1 MKTSELR
8 QKFLKFF
15 ESKGHTIVRSSSLVP
30 HDDPTLLFTNAGM
43 NQFKDVFLG
52 FDKRPYNR
60 ATTAQKC
67 VRAGGKHNDLENVGY
82 TARHHTFFEMMGNFS
97 FGDYFKRDAIHFA
110 WEFLTSPEWLNLP
123 KDKLLATVY
132 AEDDEAYNIWLNEIG
147 MPAERIV
154 RIGDNKGAKY
164 ASDNFWQMGDTG
176 PCGPCSEIFYD
187 HGEEIW
193 GGIPGSP
200 EEDGDRWIEI
210 WNCVFMQFNRD
221 EQGNMNPLPKPSVD
235 TGMGLERMAAVMQH
249 VHSNYEIDL
258 FQDLLKAVAR
268 ETGAP
273 FSMDEPSLKV
283 IADHIRSCSFLIA
296 DGVMPSNE
304 GRGYVLRRIIRRAV
318 RHGYKLGQ
326 KRAFFY
332 KLVPDLVK
340 AMGDAYPELKEKQ
353 AQIMEALRGEEIRFA
368 QTLETGMALLDNK
381 LQIPLVTKIFNQI
394 DKTIKELL
402 QPLKA
407 TEIFSF
413 LKQHKS
419 LSDLVTYK
427 VDTKGVMTIFE
438 PFGYKAADDS
448 QVVIPKLSEPKFV
461 DQLDGEVIFKL
472 YDTYGF
478 PYDLTADI
486 CRERNVKMDEEG
498 FNREMEAQRARAR
511 AAQNFKANAQLDY
524 TGADTEFTGY
534 EKRSQDTKII
544 ALYKGSEA
552 VDELQAGEA
561 GVVVLEQTPFY
572 AESGGQVGDVGF
584 IFAGENRFRVED
596 TQKIKAAVHGQFG
609 AVVSGRLKVG
619 DAVSAEIDNDIRDSI
634 MRNHSVTH
642 LMHKALRDVLGTHV
656 EQKGSLQNAELT
668 RFDISHPQGISAEEI
683 AEVERRVNAAI
694 IANVP
699 VKVETMSIEDAQ
711 KSGAVMLFGEKYGDF
726 VRVITMGDYSI
737 ELCGGTHVARTGD
750 IGFFKIISEGG
761 IAAGIR
767 RVEAIT
773 GLAALAWAQNQESLM
788 KNIIAE
794 VKAQTEKDVLA
805 KIQAN
810 AANAKAL
817 EKELAKAKA
826 ELAVHAGA
834 KLLDNA
840 KDLGAAK
847 LVAAQ
852 IEADAA
858 ALREIVTDL
867 TGKSDNAVILL
878 AAVNDGKVS
887 LCAGVSK
894 PLTNKVKAGD
904 LVKFAAEQVGGKGG
918 GRPDLAQA
926 GGTDASQV
934 GTMLDSAE
942 SWVREKL

>member
-1 MKTSELR
+1 MKTTELR

-110 WEFLTSPEWLNLP
+110 WEFLTSPEWLNIP

-273 FSMDEPSLKV
+273 FSMKEPSLKV

-296 DGVMPSNE
+296 DGVLPSNE

-326 KRAFFY
+326 SKPFFH
-332 KLVPDLVK
+332 KLVADLVK
-340 AMGDAYPELKEKQ
+340 EMGDAYPELKEKQ
-353 AQIMEALRGEEIRFA
+353 TQIEEALKNEESRFA
-368 QTLETGMALLDNK
+368 QTLETGMALLENA
-381 LQIPLVTKIFNQI
+381 L
-394 DKTIKELL
+394 
-402 QPLKA
+402 A
-407 TEIFSF
+407 
-413 LKQHKS
+413 
-419 LSDLVTYK
+419 
-427 VDTKGVMTIFE
+427 KGS
-438 PFGYKAADDS
+438 K
-448 QVVIPKLSEPKFV
+448 K
-461 DQLDGEVIFKL
+461 LDGEIIFKL

-486 CRERNVKMDEEG
+486 CRERNIELDETG
-498 FNREMEAQRARAR
+498 FEREMEAQRARAR
-511 AAQNFKANAQLDY
+511 AAQSFKANAQLPY
-524 TGADTEFTGY
+524 EGQDTEFKGY
-534 EKRSQDTKII
+534 SERQTESKVL
-544 ALYKGSEA
+544 ALYKDGEQ
-552 VDELQAGEA
+552 VNELNEGDEGAI
-561 GVVVLEQTPFY
+561 VIDFTPFY
-572 AESGGQVGDVGF
+572 AESGGQVGDVGY
-584 IFAGENRFRVED
+584 IFSGENRFEVRD
-596 TQKIKAAVHGQFG
+596 TQKIKAAVFGQFG
-609 AVVSGRLKVG
+609 IQTSGRLKVG
-619 DAVSAEIDNDIRDSI
+619 DSVTAKVDDEIRNAN
-634 MRNHSVTH
+634 MRNHSATH
-642 LMHKALRDVLGTHV
+642 LMHKALRDVLGEHV
-656 EQKGSLQNAELT
+656 EQKGSLVTAEST
-668 RFDISHPQGISAEEI
+668 RFDISHPQAVTAEEI
-683 AEVERRVNAAI
+683 AEVERRVNEAILANVAVNAAI
-694 IANVP
+694 
-699 VKVETMSIEDAQ
+699 MSMEDAQ
-711 KSGAVMLFGEKYGDF
+711 KTGAMMLFGEKYGDE
-726 VRVITMGDYSI
+726 VRVLQMGGFST
-737 ELCGGTHVARTGD
+737 ELCGGTHVSRTGD
-750 IGFFKIISEGG
+750 IGLFKIISEGG
-761 IAAGIR
+761 IAAGVR
-767 RVEAIT
+767 RIEAIT
-773 GLAALAWAQNQESLM
+773 GLNALKWAQEQERLV
-788 KNIIAE
+788 KDIIAE
-794 VKAQTEKDVLA
+794 TKAQTEKDVLA
-805 KIQAN
+805 KIQAG
-810 AANAKAL
+810 AAHAKAL
-817 EKELAKAKA
+817 EKELARAKA

-840 KDLGAAK
+840 KDLGSAK

-867 TGKSDNAVILL
+867 TGKSEQAIVLL

-894 PLTNKVKAGD
+894 PLTAKVKAGD

-926 GGTDASQV
+926 GGTDTDKLPETLASI
-934 GTMLDSAE
+934 E
-942 SWVREKL
+942 NWVSEKLA